1 MPSRLPLFP
10 LQLVLF
16 PGEPVPLHIFEPR
29 YRQLLADCLDGDA
42 RFGIT
47 SHPSPGPGAVGCIA
61 EIRGT
66 QPLPDGRSN
75 IVVVGV
81 ERFVVRAL
89 LDESR
94 PYLVGTVEQFV
105 DQPGSDPL
113 PAELE
118 ELRGLATEYRETL
131 SLLADTA
138 GPVPEWS
145 ESAEQFTF
153 QIAAIAQLELDVK
166 ERLLGFRST
175 RERAQELIGALPSL
189 LQIAR
194 GHAAVHVRAR
204 SNGKGHAGHD
214 IVTDE

>member
-29 YRQLLADCLDGDA
+29 YRQLLSDCLDGDA

-47 SHPSPGPGAVGCIA
+47 TQASPGPGAIGCVA

-75 IVVVGV
+75 IVVIGA

-89 LDESR
+89 LDEGR
-94 PYLVGTVEQFV
+94 PYLVGSVEEFV
-105 DQPGSDPL
+105 DQPGTDPL
-113 PAELE
+113 PGELA

-131 SLLADTA
+131 SLLADSA
-138 GPVPEWS
+138 GPVPEWA
-145 ESAEQFTF
+145 EDAEQFTF
-153 QIAAIAQLELDVK
+153 QIAAIAQLELAVK
-166 ERLLGFRST
+166 ERLLGGRST
-175 RERAQELIGALPSL
+175 RERTQTLIGVLPSL

>member
-1 MPSRLPLFP
+1 MPARLPLFP

-16 PGEPVPLHIFEPR
+16 PGEPIPLHIFEPR
-29 YRQLLADCLDGDA
+29 YRQLLADCLDGEA

-66 QPLPDGRSN
+66 QPLPDGRTN
-75 IVVVGV
+75 IVVIGA
-81 ERFVVRAL
+81 ERFMVRAL
-89 LDESR
+89 LDEGK
-94 PYLVGTVEQFV
+94 PYLVGSVEEFA
-105 DQPGSDPL
+105 DRPGSDPL

-118 ELRGLATEYRETL
+118 ELRGLAGEYRETL
-131 SLLADTA
+131 ALLADTA
-138 GPVPEWS
+138 GPAPEWA
-145 ESAEQFTF
+145 EDTEQFTF
-153 QIAAIAQLELDVK
+153 QVAAIAQLDLEVR
-166 ERLLGFRST
+166 ERLLGLRST
-175 RERAQELIGALPSL
+175 RERAQALIGLLPAL

-214 IVTDE
+214 IATEE